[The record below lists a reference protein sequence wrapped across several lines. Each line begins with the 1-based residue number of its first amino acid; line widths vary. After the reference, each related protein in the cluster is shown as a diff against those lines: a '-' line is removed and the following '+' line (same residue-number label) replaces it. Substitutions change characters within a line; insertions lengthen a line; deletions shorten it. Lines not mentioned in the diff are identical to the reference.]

1 MMYLLSVG
9 ANLILKHFAIKRANE
24 MIKDDDNKMK
34 SNDVIFNVLAFVPI
48 VNTILAGI
56 FGIALIVN
64 DETLDSY
71 PLMSLLST
79 FLRLYLLTL
88 TPLVSK
94 YILASTSYR

>member
-24 MIKDDDNKMK
+24 MIKEDDNKMK

-48 VNTILAGI
+48 VNIILGGI

-64 DETLDSY
+64 DKTFDTIVKIYKALDND
-71 PLMSLLST
+71 
-79 FLRLYLLTL
+79 
-88 TPLVSK
+88 K
-94 YILASTSYR
+94 